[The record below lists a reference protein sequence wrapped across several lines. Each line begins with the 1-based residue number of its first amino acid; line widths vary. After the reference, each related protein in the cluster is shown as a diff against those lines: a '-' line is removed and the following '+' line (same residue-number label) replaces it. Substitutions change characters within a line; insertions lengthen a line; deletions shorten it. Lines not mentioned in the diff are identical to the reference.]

1 MHYNM
6 LVIKFEKEYFVD
18 LISLRLGF
26 TTKKEKIYI
35 DFVFLF
41 ISIYI
46 YWLYPKSAHSSSP
59 PFSEFRF
66 NALVRCYERMWV
78 SYYIDDF
85 PIFFVGVRFQCPN
98 SIGCSPNPG
107 RRSRTFLILSS
118 IHRRTNEVPPP
129 RKFL

>member
-26 TTKKEKIYI
+26 TANKEKIYI

-46 YWLYPKSAHSSSP
+46 YWLYPKSGNTDVIKG
-59 PFSEFRF
+59 RF
-66 NALVRCYERMWV
+66 WCN
-78 SYYIDDF
+78 IDQVQSF
-85 PIFFVGVRFQCPN
+85 FFVESVMN
-98 SIGCSPNPG
+98 Y
-107 RRSRTFLILSS
+107 RR
-118 IHRRTNEVPPP
+118 
-129 RKFL
+129 